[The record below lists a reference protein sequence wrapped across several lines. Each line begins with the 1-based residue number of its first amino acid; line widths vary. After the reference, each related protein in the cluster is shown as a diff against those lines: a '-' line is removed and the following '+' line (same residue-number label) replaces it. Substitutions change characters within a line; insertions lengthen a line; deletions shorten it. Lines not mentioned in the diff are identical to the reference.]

1 MAAKYQVYKDVA
13 GKFRFRLRAENNKIV
28 AVSEA
33 YEQHAGCLNGVK
45 SVQKNCNVN
54 IEDLTVDGKRIPN
67 PKYQVFTDTASKY
80 RFHLIASNGEIIAKS
95 ESYETKEGCM
105 NGIRAVQASCNSD
118 IEDLMATKK
127 LAPAVVA
134 PAMAVATPAV
144 VAPSVTMITA
154 PSVGTAET
162 TLELYNLP
170 ERAAKGEIVSF
181 QGKLVR
187 SDTGAGIPDARVDIN
202 ERDRSFFNDELLAHG
217 HTMDDGSFN
226 VDWKARG
233 VDWWD
238 DTGEIYAHFRGNENA
253 RPAKTPIRKIT
264 IK

>member
-1 MAAKYQVYKDVA
+1 MAAKYQVYKDIA

-54 IEDLTVDGKRIPN
+54 IEDLTVEGKRIPN

-95 ESYETKEGCM
+95 ESYEAKDGCM
-105 NGIRAVQASCNSD
+105 NGIRAVQASCNAD
-118 IEDLMATKK
+118 IEDLAVTKK
-127 LAPAVVA
+127 PATVEPEMEAVAPAVAA
-134 PAMAVATPAV
+134 PV
-144 VAPSVTMITA
+144 VAMPMA
-154 PSVGTAET
+154 ASVGTAET
-162 TLELYNLP
+162 MLELYNLP
-170 ERAAKGEIVSF
+170 ARAAKGEIVSF

-187 SDTGAGIPDARVDIN
+187 RDTGAGIPDAQVYIN
-202 ERDRSFFNDELLAHG
+202 ERDRSFFNDELLAHA
-217 HTMDDGSFN
+217 HTVDDGSFS

-233 VDWWD
+233 LDWWD

-253 RPAKTPIRKIT
+253 RPAKTNIRKII

>member
-1 MAAKYQVYKDVA
+1 MFYGSKISSIQRCS

-33 YEQHAGCLNGVK
+33 YEQHAGCLKGVK

-54 IEDLTVDGKRIPN
+54 IEDLTVEGKRIPN
-67 PKYQVFTDTASKY
+67 PKYQVFTGVGSKF

-95 ESYETKEGCM
+95 EGYETKEGCM
-105 NGIRAVQASCNSD
+105 NGIRAVQASCNAE

-127 LAPAVVA
+127 PAPVEAKMGAVAAAAPAV
-134 PAMAVATPAV
+134 AMPMAA
-144 VAPSVTMITA
+144 
-154 PSVGTAET
+154 SVGTAET
-162 TLELYNLP
+162 KLELYNLP
-170 ERAAKGEIVSF
+170 ASAAKGDIVAF

-187 SDTGAGIPDARVDIN
+187 SDTGNGLPNARININ
-202 ERDRSFFNDELLAHG
+202 ERDRSFFNDELIDHA

-226 VDWKARG
+226 IDWKARG
-233 VDWWD
+233 LDWWD
-238 DTGEIYAHFRGNENA
+238 NTGEIYTHFRGNENA
-253 RPAKTPIRKIT
+253 NPSKTNIRKII

>member
-54 IEDLTVDGKRIPN
+54 IEDLTVEGKRIPN
-67 PKYQVFTDTASKY
+67 PKYQVFTGAASKY

-95 ESYETKEGCM
+95 EGYETKDGCM
-105 NGIRAVQASCNSD
+105 NGIRAVQASCNAD
-118 IEDLMATKK
+118 IEDLAVTKK
-127 LAPAVVA
+127 PAVVE
-134 PAMAVATPAV
+134 PAMAAAAPVAAMPMA
-144 VAPSVTMITA
+144 A
-154 PSVGTAET
+154 SVGTAET
-162 TLELYNLP
+162 KLELYNLP
-170 ERAAKGEIVSF
+170 ASAAKGEIVSF

-187 SDTGAGIPDARVDIN
+187 SDTGAGVPDARVDIN
-202 ERDRSFFNDELLAHG
+202 ERDRSFFNDELLAHA
-217 HTMDDGSFN
+217 HTTNDGSFSA
-226 VDWKARG
+226 DWKARG
-233 VDWWD
+233 LDWWD

-253 RPAKTPIRKIT
+253 RPAKTGIHKI
-264 IK
+264 IVK